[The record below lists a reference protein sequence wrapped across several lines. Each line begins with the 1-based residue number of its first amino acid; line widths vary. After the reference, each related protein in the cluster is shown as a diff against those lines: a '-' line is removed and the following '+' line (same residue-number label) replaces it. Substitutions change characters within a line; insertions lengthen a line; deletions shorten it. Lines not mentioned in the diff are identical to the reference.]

1 MKLTGLVVAF
11 LGISATVMAQGLKS
25 KLGSTSSSQQEQT
38 ANRGIF
44 GNNNNNNNNN
54 NNSGGADISAGIRE
68 ALKVGT
74 QRAASNLHKP
84 DGFFGNQ
91 LIKILLPPE
100 VRPVET
106 QLRSMGFGKQ
116 CDQLIKSLNRAAE
129 DAAGQAGPVFVRAIT
144 SMSITDGVNI
154 LRGGNRAATD
164 FLQRT
169 TNSALTEAMRPI
181 IGNSLDKVG
190 ANKAWREIFTLY
202 NRLPIAKKK
211 VNPDLVGYVTER
223 SLNGLFMTVADEE
236 AKIRANPAGQANNLI
251 NSVFGRGGN

>member
-1 MKLTGLVVAF
+1 MKISGLITVFIAG
-11 LGISATVMAQGLKS
+11 LSLCATAQSGKPGMSGGSA
-25 KLGSTSSSQQEQT
+25 GSQNQT
-38 ANRGIF
+38 NNRPSTTT
-44 GNNNNNNNNN
+44 NNNNNN
-54 NNSGGADISAGIRE
+54 GGVDISAGIRE

-74 QRAASNLHKP
+74 QKAASTLHKP

-116 CDQLIKSLNRAAE
+116 CDNLVRSLNRAAE
-129 DAAGQAGPVFVRAIT
+129 DAAGQAGPIFVRAIT
-144 SMSITDGVNI
+144 TMSITDGVNI
-154 LRGGNRAATD
+154 VRGGNRAATD

-181 IGNSLDKVG
+181 IGTSLDKVG
-190 ANKAWREIFTLY
+190 ASKAWRELFTLY
-202 NRLPIAKKK
+202 NRLPIARKK

-251 NSVFGRGGN
+251 KNVFGRGGN

>member
-1 MKLTGLVVAF
+1 MKFIGLVAMC
-11 LGISATVMAQGLKS
+11 LGFSAVVMAQKTTMG
-25 KLGSTSSSQQEQT
+25 GSAPAQQQNQT
-38 ANRGIF
+38 ANKGIF
-44 GNNNNNNNNN
+44 GGGNNNNN
-54 NNSGGADISAGIRE
+54 GGPDISAGIRE

-116 CDQLIKSLNRAAE
+116 CDNLIKSLNRAAE
-129 DAAGQAGPVFVRAIT
+129 DAAGQAGPIFVRAIT
-144 SMSITDGVNI
+144 GMSITDGVNI

-169 TNSALTEAMRPI
+169 TNSALTEAMRPV
-181 IGNSLDKVG
+181 IGSSLDKVG
-190 ANKAWREIFTLY
+190 ASKAWRELFTLY
-202 NRLPIAKKK
+202 NRLPIARKK

-223 SLNGLFMTVADEE
+223 SLNGLFTSVADEE

-251 NSVFGRGGN
+251 NQVFGNGGR